1 LLCSLR
7 STLVKNSAA
16 PDLGM
21 IQTDDPAEFPSR
33 KITTSRHL
41 ERAIK
46 SLSINTDI
54 SRKF

>member
-1 LLCSLR
+1 VDNCDFTNKTRIEVTELTVLDEQQQQQQL
-7 STLVKNSAA
+7 
-16 PDLGM
+16 
-21 IQTDDPAEFPSR
+21 PSR